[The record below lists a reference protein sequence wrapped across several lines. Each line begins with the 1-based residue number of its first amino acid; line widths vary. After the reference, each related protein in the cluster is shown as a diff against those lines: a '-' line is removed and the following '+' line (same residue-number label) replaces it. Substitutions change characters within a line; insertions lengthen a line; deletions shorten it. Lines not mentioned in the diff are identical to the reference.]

1 MYDNIESSDEENND
15 ITNFK
20 DYFTSHLKMN
30 SNEDFEKKITNILTS
45 KNEKNQKITPEIDIQ
60 KAFEQQL
67 KDAENEKKIDFI
79 LSDEKSFEIF
89 NIKNKEQMLK
99 EEEMKINPS
108 IYKYRSF
115 QQSENLETENSIANT
130 EMLLQREKDKSDYE
144 LLNMQQQVKNKNPL
158 LYHKEKIKELK
169 KMKDLQTGLAIEE
182 SAKKG
187 VVKGNKKINKINLN
201 KKNNKKDNKKDDLD
215 KEENFNNDDEIIS
228 IIQHPINSCTNKKA
242 SQNFNNNER
251 LITYSNSNDNDIS
264 KKNKNIL
271 LSEFKKEKKLKNKFE
286 EILNKNPC
294 VVNND
299 YFVKNRDNI
308 FYNLNSK
315 STSLE
320 VAKEIL
326 EQKLTN
332 AEKNRI
338 KEMNQNILD
347 IQKLIEDKKNKKQNL
362 IQMISDIKN
371 NLNNIE
377 EQNKKE
383 EFEYERQLN
392 NELHSVINKYKMQLY
407 KQELQPNNVKNAQ
420 SEELKDLRNE
430 YKKLKNNYDDI
441 IKNYE
446 KNLIDIQKKIIQ
458 KSAENENLIQ
468 KINLY
473 EQDKIINKFGVV
485 NPTNKEITQIKN
497 FKEKEINNNNKINF
511 NNDEESNIIKNNIE
525 KKIIKTS
532 SKLNHLNE
540 LNFEFPQKYFENNF
554 TKIKQLFE
562 DNGKVIKIFEGGNK
576 EIIFPNKTRKRIYP
590 DGYILVTYG
599 NGDIKEIIPNYK
611 EVYFFKKENA
621 MQIKFDDGYKYVK
634 YNDTGKIIF
643 NGSQIN

>member
-45 KNEKNQKITPEIDIQ
+45 KNEKNQKIAPEIDIQ

-251 LITYSNSNDNDIS
+251 LITYSNSNDNDIC